1 MGSAG
6 AEPQS
11 GILDDFKRLWA
22 TNFLDD
28 LSIDVADYH
37 FANGVI
43 GKLVTYNMEE
53 RQRIKNIT
61 YINAPDGKPYNNEGL
76 DRTKFEEHLRD
87 LSITIRLDTFVDA
100 STEAKVSNAVREML
114 VDKGYQDA
122 KVE

>member
-37 FANGVI
+37 FSNGVI
-43 GKLVTYNMEE
+43 GKIVTYNMEE
-53 RQRIKNIT
+53 RQRIKNINYVSAAT
-61 YINAPDGKPYNNEGL
+61 NEPFNKDGL
-76 DRTKFEEHLRD
+76 DRTKIEEALRD
-87 LSITIRLDTFVDA
+87 QTITIRLDTPVDA
-100 STEAKVSNAVREML
+100 ATEAKVANAVR
-114 VDKGYQDA
+114 A
-122 KVE
+122 